1 MPLQRRAFPFGPV
14 AWLLAFTAL
23 LACEKKTPE
32 PTASAPYPPSPFL
45 SPSTKAAPSP
55 TPAPAGS
62 VQQDPVQITWVDPP
76 AFKRVPPSNPMRKA
90 SYVVP
95 RAAGD
100 AEDGELTVFY
110 FGPGQGGSIDA
121 NV

>member
-1 MPLQRRAFPFGPV
+1 MALYSPRAFPFGPV
-14 AWLLAFTAL
+14 RRGACAALVLALSAL
-23 LACEKKTPE
+23 VACEKKTPE

-45 SPSTKAAPSP
+45 SPSTKATP
-55 TPAPAGS
+55 TPAPTPTRAGS
-62 VQQDPVQITWVDPP
+62 MQQEPMQITWLDPP

-100 AEDGELTVFY
+100 SDTART
-110 FGPGQGGSIDA
+110 
-121 NV
+121 